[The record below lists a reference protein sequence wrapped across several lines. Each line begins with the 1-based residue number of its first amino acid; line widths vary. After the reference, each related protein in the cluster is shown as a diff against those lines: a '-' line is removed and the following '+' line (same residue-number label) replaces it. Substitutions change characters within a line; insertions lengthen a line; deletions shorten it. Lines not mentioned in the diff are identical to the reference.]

1 MKYLQLVKKHGW
13 KLFLPEDPPS
23 QGQSQAASEP
33 STLQVQL
40 DNLEFNEEVF
50 HQHLLNFIIADDQVC
65 SHFLSLYIYYAYVFL
80 VPNPKALHVIECPEF
95 HQLLV
100 LLRGGIESLIPC
112 RTKLHKL
119 VLQAW
124 KWYFQ
129 TLHNDLN
136 VCLITSFPNTYHS

>member
-1 MKYLQLVKKHGW
+1 MKYLQLVKKRGW
-13 KLFLPEDPPS
+13 KLFLPEDPPL
-23 QGQSQAASEP
+23 QGQSQAVSEP

-40 DNLEFNEEVF
+40 DNLEFNKEVF
-50 HQHLLNFIIADDQVC
+50 HQHLLNFIIVDDQVC

-95 HQLLV
+95 RQLLV
-100 LLRGGIESLIPC
+100 LLQGGIESLIPR

-124 KWYFQ
+124 KQYFQ

-136 VCLITSFPNTYHS
+136 VRPITSFPNTYHS